1 MVKESLPVMSTFT
14 RPNGLVINFYDHVKA
29 EVLEHLGSD
38 ESVKKAWST
47 ALNLKIGLDENRGVL
62 SLDEIFV
69 LENSLY
75 SRFESLGVPQRLIQP
90 LVAAFR
96 YVQDEKERIAEEEA
110 EKDYERRMVEARKNR
125 RKRKS

>member
-62 SLDEIFV
+62 
-69 LENSLY
+69 Y